1 MSLTSSK
8 KVETNKYELEI
19 AVDKEA
25 FLAAVD
31 KVYRKNVKKITIPG
45 FRKGKAPKSFIER
58 YYGEGVFFEDAV
70 NDLYPEAYMSA
81 VKEAGIEPVAPAD
94 VEVLSVDK
102 ETGVSFKAIVIVK
115 PEVAIDGYK
124 GLSAE
129 KAEVAVSDEEV
140 TARLTDL
147 QDRNARIITVE
158 DRAAQNGDIA
168 VINFKGFV
176 DDVAFEGGEAE
187 GHELTLGSGQF
198 IPGFEDQIV
207 GKNAGEEF
215 DVNVTFPED
224 YHAEDLKAKPA
235 VFKVKLCELKA
246 KELPALDDDFAQDV
260 SEFNTLDE
268 LKADILAKLTE
279 QKTANADAEFEN
291 SLIDQ
296 VIEKLEAE
304 IPEVMYDNAANDLLR
319 DYQYRVQMQGLD
331 FNTYLSYIGMNTE
344 SFLKTLRPQAEKQV
358 KIRLALEKIAQIEAL
373 NPTEDE
379 LNEEFARLA
388 ENYGVDVEKAKEL
401 IPAEDIAKD
410 LAAKKAIDLIKENAK
425 VGKPKK
431 AAAKKT
437 TKKAAPKAEAA
448 EEASAEETA
457 EKKPAAKKTTTAKKT
472 TAKKAA
478 PKAEAAVAAP
488 AEEAAE
494 KKPATRKRTT
504 KKTEETPA
512 E

>member
-1 MSLTSSK
+1 
-8 KVETNKYELEI
+8 
-19 AVDKEA
+19 
-25 FLAAVD
+25 
-31 KVYRKNVKKITIPG
+31 
-45 FRKGKAPKSFIER
+45 
-58 YYGEGVFFEDAV
+58 
-70 NDLYPEAYMSA
+70 
-81 VKEAGIEPVAPAD
+81 
-94 VEVLSVDK
+94 
-102 ETGVSFKAIVIVK
+102 
-115 PEVAIDGYK
+115 
-124 GLSAE
+124 
-129 KAEVAVSDEEV
+129 
-140 TARLTDL
+140 
-147 QDRNARIITVE
+147 
-158 DRAAQNGDIA
+158 DIA

-457 EKKPAAKKTTTAKKT
+457 EKKPADKKTTTAKKT

-478 PKAEAAVAAP
+478 PKAEAAEVAP